1 MQPIKN
7 EKKKE
12 IIDKDDVDGLSK
24 AGFNNISQLYNQP
37 KFIKKK
43 NSEEQEEDNE
53 KEKEKEKQK
62 ENKKTTRFDNS
73 EYSKI
78 LMRQNNN

>member
-43 NSEEQEEDNE
+43 NSEEQEKDNE
-53 KEKEKEKQK
+53 K
-62 ENKKTTRFDNS
+62 
-73 EYSKI
+73 
-78 LMRQNNN
+78 